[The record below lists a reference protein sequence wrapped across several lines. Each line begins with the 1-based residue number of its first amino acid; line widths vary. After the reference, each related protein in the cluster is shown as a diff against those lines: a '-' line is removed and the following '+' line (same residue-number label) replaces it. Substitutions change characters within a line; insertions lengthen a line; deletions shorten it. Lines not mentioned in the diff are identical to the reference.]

1 MTSPDLNGG
10 RRHDGPSASTQT
22 EPRSQPL
29 PILALGAL
37 GIVYGDIGTSPLYAL
52 REALRATDAP
62 VSETSVFGL
71 LSLIFWSLLLVVTV
85 KYIVIVLRADN
96 RGEGGI
102 LAVGALILQDANISR
117 RLGASVV
124 ALSIAG
130 AALFYGDCLLTP
142 AISVLSAVEGLTVS
156 APSLQALVVP
166 VTIFILIA
174 LFLIQS
180 RGTGRVGAFFGP
192 IMALWFTVLGALGAI
207 EIAGNPAVLAAA
219 DPRYGIVFLA
229 HHTTVGLVV
238 LAAVFLAVTGA
249 EALYADMGH
258 FGRLPMRLAWFAL
271 VMPALLLNYFGQGA
285 LLLRD
290 PAAIESPFFLL
301 GPDWLRLPMVAL
313 ASIATVIAS
322 QAVISGAF
330 SITRQAVQLGY
341 LPRLEFRHTSA
352 HQIGQIYSPQVNY
365 ALLITVIAVVLAFGS
380 SSALAAAY
388 GLSVSATMVI
398 TTMLVFTVARQHWRW
413 HPIAIACVLGPLFLV
428 DATFL
433 AANGLKIPEGG
444 WFPLCVALLLYLV
457 MSSWRLGRAELT
469 RRIAADGI
477 KIEQFIMLL
486 NPERPVRVPGTAVY
500 MSATGAEVP
509 RALLHNIKHNKV
521 LHERMVLL
529 TVATKGVPKV
539 PEAERVA
546 IEQLGKRFYRVRVSY
561 GFMQTP
567 NVPRALK
574 RCRDHGLEFDMME
587 TSFFLGRVTLNP
599 GGRGTLSHWRR
610 QLFAALARNG
620 FGATEFFRLPP
631 NRVVELGS
639 QITL

>member
-1 MTSPDLNGG
+1 MTSPDLNDG
-10 RRHDGPSASTQT
+10 RHDDAPSASTHV
-22 EPRSQPL
+22 EPHRQRL
-29 PILALGAL
+29 PILAVGAL

-52 REALRATDAP
+52 REALRATDTP

-102 LAVGALILQDANISR
+102 LAVGALILQDATLSR
-117 RLGASVV
+117 RFGAGVV

-156 APSLQALVVP
+156 APDYHVLVVP
-166 VTIFILIA
+166 VTIAILIA
-174 LFLIQS
+174 LFLAQS

-192 IMALWFTVLGALGAI
+192 IMALWFTVLGTLGAI
-207 EIAGNPAVLAAA
+207 EIAGNPAVLAAI

-258 FGRLPMRLAWFAL
+258 FGRVPMRLAWFVV

-285 LLLRD
+285 LLLREPD
-290 PAAIESPFFLL
+290 AIANPFFLL
-301 GPDWLRLPMVAL
+301 GPEWSRLPLVAL
-313 ASIATVIAS
+313 ASAATVIAS

-365 ALLITVIAVVLAFGS
+365 ALLIAVIAVVLAFGS

-398 TTMLVFTVARQHWRW
+398 TTMLVVIVARRCWNW
-413 HPIAIACVLGPLFLV
+413 GPLTIAGILGLLFAIDAVFLV
-428 DATFL
+428 
-433 AANGLKIPEGG
+433 ANAVKIPEGG
-444 WFPLCVALLLYLV
+444 WFPLCIALLLYV
-457 MSSWRLGRAELT
+457 TMTTWRRGRAELA
-469 RRIAADGI
+469 RRIAADGM
-477 KIEQFIMLL
+477 KIETFVAHL

-500 MSATGAEVP
+500 MSGTPDEVP
-509 RALLHNIKHNKV
+509 RALLHNMKHNKV
-521 LHERMVLL
+521 LHERVVLL
-529 TVATKGVPKV
+529 TVSTKGVPKV
-539 PEAERVA
+539 PAAERIAV
-546 IEQLGKRFYRVRVSY
+546 EQLGKRFYRVRVSY

-567 NVPRALK
+567 NVPRALEL
-574 RCRDHGLEFDMME
+574 CREHGLEFDLME
-587 TSFFLGRVTLNP
+587 TSFFLARVALNP
-599 GGRGTLSHWRR
+599 GRAMPRWRQ

>member
-10 RRHDGPSASTQT
+10 RSNDAPSASTHAERHTQ
-22 EPRSQPL
+22 RL

-62 VSETSVFGL
+62 VSETSVFGV
-71 LSLIFWSLLLVVTV
+71 LSLVFWSLLLVVTV

-102 LAVGALILQDANISR
+102 LAVGALIQQDATLSR
-117 RLGASVV
+117 RVGAGVV

-156 APSLQALVVP
+156 APALHVLVVP
-166 VTIFILIA
+166 VTIAILIA
-174 LFLIQS
+174 LFLVQS

-192 IMALWFTVLGALGAI
+192 IMALWFTVLGTLGAI
-207 EIAGNPAVLAAA
+207 EIAGNPAVLAAI

-258 FGRLPMRLAWFAL
+258 FGRVPMRLAWFVV

-285 LLLRD
+285 LLLREPD
-290 PAAIESPFFLL
+290 AIANPFFLL
-301 GPDWLRLPMVAL
+301 GPEWSRLPLVVL
-313 ASIATVIAS
+313 ASAATVIAS

-365 ALLITVIAVVLAFGS
+365 ALLIAVIAVVLAFGS

-398 TTMLVFTVARQHWRW
+398 TTMLVVIVARRCWNW
-413 HPIAIACVLGPLFLV
+413 GPIAIAGILGLLFAIDAVFLV
-428 DATFL
+428 
-433 AANGLKIPEGG
+433 ANAVKIPEGG
-444 WFPLCVALLLYLV
+444 WFPLCIALLLYV
-457 MSSWRLGRAELT
+457 TMTTWRRGRAELAH
-469 RRIAADGI
+469 RIAADGM
-477 KIEQFIMLL
+477 KIETFIAHL

-500 MSATGAEVP
+500 MTGTPDEVP
-509 RALLHNIKHNKV
+509 RALLHNMKHNKV
-521 LHERMVLL
+521 LHERVVLL
-529 TVATKGVPKV
+529 TVSTKGVPKV
-539 PEAERVA
+539 PAAERVA
-546 IEQLGKRFYRVRVSY
+546 VEQLGKRFYRVRVSY

-567 NVPRALK
+567 NVPRALEL
-574 RCRDHGLEFDMME
+574 CREHGLEFDMME
-587 TSFFLGRVTLNP
+587 TSFFLARVALNP
-599 GGRGTLSHWRR
+599 GRAMPRWRQ